1 MSTDDETAATLDAW
15 WARLTAEL
23 GLGEVPIDR
32 DALLGLAGVAA
43 HSVVRPAAPLT
54 TFLVGYAAG
63 LAGGGADALTRAV
76 EAAAALAREQR
87 DSAAPTAN

>member
-1 MSTDDETAATLDAW
+1 MSTDDATAATLDAW
-15 WARLTAEL
+15 WAELTAAL

-43 HSVVRPAAPLT
+43 HSVIRPAAPLT

-63 LAGGGADALTRAV
+63 LAGGGADALASASETAEARAR
-76 EAAAALAREQR
+76 AR
-87 DSAAPTAN
+87 D

>member
-15 WARLTAEL
+15 WAALSAEL
-23 GLGEVPIDR
+23 GLDVVPIDR

-43 HSVVRPAAPLT
+43 HSVIRPAAPLT

-63 LAGGGADALTRAV
+63 LAGGGADALARAT
-76 EAAAALAREQR
+76 EAAAALARQQR
-87 DSAAPTAN
+87 